1 MEKKLSKINSLLK
14 EYEPQLFEIRK
25 ILFRSLLSFLIGGFF
40 GLLFNRK
47 IIVALMSLF
56 DLEKV
61 NVVLT
66 SPYQFINLAVSIAII
81 SGIITTIPV
90 FVFYL
95 LKFIRPA
102 LKEDEYTLV
111 KKLIPVSIFLFLF
124 GCFFGAKIE
133 QYVISLYSQTTVDYS
148 LSNFWDVEA
157 FLSQFIIM
165 SFTMGLVFQLPI
177 ILTILIK
184 IKVLS
189 IKILSS
195 QRRYVYSALTLFAVI
210 LPPTDILSL
219 IMIITPLFLLFEGT
233 LLLNRTN

>member
-1 MEKKLSKINSLLK
+1 MEKKLSKINSLLT
-14 EYEPQLFEIRK
+14 EYEPQILEIRK
-25 ILFRSLLSFLIGGFF
+25 ILFRSLLSFLIGSFF
-40 GLLFNRK
+40 GLVFNKR

-81 SGIITTIPV
+81 SGIITTIPI
-90 FVFYL
+90 FIFYL
-95 LKFIRPA
+95 LKYISPA
-102 LKEDEYTLV
+102 LKEDEFTLI
-111 KKLIPVSIFLFLF
+111 KKLIPISIFLFLF

-133 QYVISLYSQTTVDYS
+133 QYVISLYSQTTIDYS
-148 LSNFWDVEA
+148 LSNYWDVEA

-189 IKILSS
+189 TKVLSS

-219 IMIITPLFLLFEGT
+219 VMIITPLFLLFEGT